1 MLNKVVMIFVAAA
14 FVAASGAAWPQVG
27 GNAIPKYGNVDA
39 SKNRTVTKHGA
50 GGNATPTYPKVE
62 ASKNKTITK
71 HGAGGNATPT
81 YAKTG
86 TH

>member
-1 MLNKVVMIFVAAA
+1 
-14 FVAASGAAWPQVG
+14 
-27 GNAIPKYGNVDA
+27 
-39 SKNRTVTKHGA
+39 VTNHGV

-62 ASKNKTITK
+62 ASKNRKVTN
-71 HGAGGNATPT
+71 HGVGGNATPT

>member
-1 MLNKVVMIFVAAA
+1 MFKRMLAIASAAA
-14 FVAASGAAWPQVG
+14 FVMTSGAAWPQAG
-27 GNAIPKYGNVDA
+27 ANAIPKYGSVEA
-39 SKNRTVTKHGA
+39 SKNKTVTKHGA

-62 ASKNKTITK
+62 ASKNKNVTK